1 MKTCELCNGP
11 ISAKNTTGVCMKTPI
26 CVIENRKRTKAKN
39 VDRIREYA
47 RERYQSSDGRL
58 KILVNTAKARADSR
72 GIPFSITSDDI
83 TIPGV
88 CPVLGIPIKL
98 EDTYTDNVPTIDRI
112 VPSLG
117 YVPGNVAV
125 ISNKANRLKSD
136 ATSEELRQIADW
148 MDTW

>member
-1 MKTCELCNGP
+1 MKTCEVCNGP
-11 ISAKNTTGVCMKTPI
+11 IAKINTTGVCTKTPE

-39 VDRIREYA
+39 ANRIREYA

-58 KILVNTAKARADSR
+58 KILVNTAKARAESR
-72 GIPFSITSDDI
+72 GIPFAITSEDI
-83 TIPGV
+83 TIPDV

-98 EDTYTDNVPTIDRI
+98 DDIYTDNVPTIDRI

-136 ATSEELRQIADW
+136 ATAEELRQIADW